1 MQIVEKALKEIKNF
15 FLLLDAGNSL
25 LNSLILF
32 LGILLL
38 SNLFDFLWHY
48 ALIPGLA
55 YFTYSMQKNYRV
67 NKYYVVESKV
77 PALNEQL
84 RTVADNI
91 NRTNPIIDSL
101 KDDVVKKMKNVKTS
115 YFIDYRSII
124 IRIVIL
130 GGLSFLVVFV
140 AFMNVDFSGALMKL
154 AEPIKEIGLRKSGD
168 EIIYRNISVT
178 EGNLSE
184 ILGNKSLA
192 KLQKRDLKLTINPLL
207 SEVDPSSIGKVK
219 PESFSPPNFP
229 KEIYTSYDV
238 SYNEKIARENQEV
251 VRSYFEQII
260 Q

>member
-1 MQIVEKALKEIKNF
+1 MQIAEKALKEIKNF
-15 FLLLDAGNSL
+15 FLLLDIGNSL
-25 LNSLILF
+25 LNSLLLF

-38 SNLFDFLWHY
+38 SNLFDFLWYY

-55 YFTYSMQKNYRV
+55 YFIYQLQKNYKV
-67 NKYYVVESKV
+67 NKYSIVESKV
-77 PALNEQL
+77 PVLNEQL

-115 YFIDYRSII
+115 YFIDYRNII
-124 IRIVIL
+124 IKIMIL
-130 GGLSFLVVFV
+130 GGIAFLVIFLAFV
-140 AFMNVDFSGALMKL
+140 NVYFSGTFMKL
-154 AEPIKEIGLRKSGD
+154 TEPIKEIGIRKSGD
-168 EIIYRNISVT
+168 EIIYRNVSVT

-207 SEVDPSSIGKVK
+207 SEVDPSNIGEVK

-251 VRSYFEQII
+251 VRSYFEQIT